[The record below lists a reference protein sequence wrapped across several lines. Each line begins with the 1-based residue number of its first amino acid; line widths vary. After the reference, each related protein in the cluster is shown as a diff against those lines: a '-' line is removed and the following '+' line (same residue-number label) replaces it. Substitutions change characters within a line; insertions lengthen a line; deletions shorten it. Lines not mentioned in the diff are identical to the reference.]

1 MASGFIA
8 INDLKVL
15 CKGKTRFKTCKVTF
29 RHEVPELLDKTVRLS
44 ELVNYTLT
52 LHKGEVICFADSLLR
67 IPTAPKEIKKEEK
80 FYEPIEL
87 EPIYVDMNC
96 EEIQIKRIEMEED
109 YQHDKINW
117 VNKLSKN
124 ERTRVGIQSGYECDT
139 AYMMERLAQEYP
151 GFFIV
156 DESTTYWKDELPTLE
171 AISIEKRLNKQINGY
186 KDKFGTFTRCCIL
199 QEHNGE
205 KFNDVEAIVIHE
217 LFGKCEIIGKVEDLK
232 QVFG

>member
-29 RHEVPELLDKTVRLS
+29 RHEVPELSDKTVKLS

-52 LHKGEVICFADSLLR
+52 MHKGEVICFADGILQK
-67 IPTAPKEIKKEEK
+67 PTIIKENKKEEK
-80 FYEPIEL
+80 YYEPIEL
-87 EPIYVDMNC
+87 EPLYENMNT
-96 EEIQIKRIEMEED
+96 EEICIKREEMEED
-109 YQHDKINW
+109 YQHDKISW

-124 ERTRVGIQSGYECDT
+124 ERIRVGVQNGYDCDN
-139 AYMMERLAQEYP
+139 AYMQERLTQEYP

-156 DESTTYWKDELPTLE
+156 DESTTYWKDELPSLE

-186 KDKFGTFTRCCIL
+186 KDKFGTFTRCCVL

-205 KFNDVEAIVIHE
+205 KFDDIEAIVIHE
-217 LFGKCEIIGKVEDLK
+217 LFGKVEILGKIEDLK
-232 QVFG
+232 NIFG